1 MAIKIKQN
9 HLNYLAYFS
18 ILNITILAITLL
30 LPYCHDTV
38 NAVEDT
44 LTTEA
49 GLNVGSMIS
58 LALQDNIDID
68 VVPKGDLTF
77 GSNTA
82 KLTVTTNNRSGYSI
96 YINTAD
102 GNTALK
108 SIDST
113 NTASVASINEN
124 SPLNNFLPNTWGY
137 SLQSGENK
145 TFSPIPAT
153 STAAV
158 TTEVTAYHDEYDLSF
173 GVAVGSDLPVGRY
186 INTVLISAI
195 ANPSVITSLE
205 QLNYMQGMT
214 TDICQNSTIGASKR
228 LIDAR
233 DGNKY
238 WVAKLQDDNCWMTQ
252 NLALNLVADE
262 AIKPTDSDVSMEWNS
277 RSKYPP
283 RDTNAVKFPGGNF
296 EAAIATNSWNL
307 GKAVYATP
315 LHNTVC
321 NSYGAVYGSYY
332 SLYSTDKYGEKCG
345 KVGFIDITD
354 EWQPTLVAQ
363 EGEYTFPDGTTYTG
377 LVAAN
382 PENKTYDAHYLVG
395 NFYQYNA
402 ATAGTGLD
410 TKAGTSAPES
420 ICPKGWKLPTA
431 STTGFETKGS
441 FAYLLRQ
448 YGLAT
453 SSTAGIISNDEYNIA
468 ALPFSYVRTG
478 EVDSQ
483 YSTIFDAGTISSF
496 WSSYPGAILY
506 SHNISLSPSFSTVNT
521 RGHSVRC
528 VVVTE

>member
-49 GLNVGSMIS
+49 GLNVGS
-58 LALQDNIDID
+58 
-68 VVPKGDLTF
+68 
-77 GSNTA
+77 
-82 KLTVTTNNRSGYSI
+82 
-96 YINTAD
+96 
-102 GNTALK
+102 
-108 SIDST
+108 
-113 NTASVASINEN
+113 
-124 SPLNNFLPNTWGY
+124 
-137 SLQSGENK
+137 
-145 TFSPIPAT
+145 
-153 STAAV
+153 
-158 TTEVTAYHDEYDLSF
+158 
-173 GVAVGSDLPVGRY
+173 
-186 INTVLISAI
+186 
-195 ANPSVITSLE
+195 
-205 QLNYMQGMT
+205 
-214 TDICQNSTIGASKR
+214 SKR
-228 LIDAR
+228 LIDTR

-402 ATAGTGLD
+402 ATGLD

-496 WSSYPGAILY
+496 WSSYPGVILY